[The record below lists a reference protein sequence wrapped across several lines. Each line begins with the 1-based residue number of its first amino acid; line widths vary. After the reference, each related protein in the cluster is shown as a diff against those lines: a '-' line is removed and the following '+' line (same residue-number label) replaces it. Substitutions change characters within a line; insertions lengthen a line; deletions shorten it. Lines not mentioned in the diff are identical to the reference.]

1 MKQPGALT
9 LSTRTAL
16 IMAVFA
22 IAFTALMAGAY
33 LITRPV
39 IARSTEQEKLRLI
52 NEVLPPSSY
61 DNALLTDATMLPPT
75 PELGLDN
82 GGHVWR
88 ARRGNTP
95 VALVLEAAAPDGYG
109 GRIALIVA
117 VLADG
122 TVSGVRVTAHRE
134 TPGLGDYIDPKK
146 DKNKTNP
153 WIGQFA
159 GASPARLPMDRWT
172 VKKDG
177 GDFAYMTGATISARA
192 VTRAVARVVKYANDN
207 RERLFAQGTQP

>member
-1 MKQPGALT
+1 MKSPGALT

-22 IAFTALMAGAY
+22 MVFTALMAGAY
-33 LITRPV
+33 LVTRPV
-39 IARSTEQEKLRLI
+39 ISRSTEQEKLRLI

-61 DNALLTDATMLPPT
+61 DNDLLADVLALPPT
-75 PELGLDN
+75 SALGLDK

-88 ARRGNTP
+88 ARKQGRP

-122 TVSGVRVTAHRE
+122 TVSGVRVTAHHE

-146 DKNKTNP
+146 DKNKSSP
-153 WIGQFA
+153 WIEQFA
-159 GASPARLPMDRWT
+159 GISSTQLPLERWT

-177 GDFAYMTGATISARA
+177 GDFTYRTGATISARA
-192 VTRAVARVVKYANDN
+192 VTQAVGRAVKYANDN